1 MKVNYCHRFEKVIIN
16 EENERIL
23 CGRKAVEFLS
33 FFFRFFFLMCFCNIM
48 NFPLS
53 SGKHSAGTLCNLLPP
68 VISTKSIKMTKRLYN
83 DIVRNESAYF

>member
-33 FFFRFFFLMCFCNIM
+33 FFFRFFFFDVFLQYYEFSFII
-48 NFPLS
+48 
-53 SGKHSAGTLCNLLPP
+53 GKT
-68 VISTKSIKMTKRLYN
+68 
-83 DIVRNESAYF
+83 